1 MLSTITREND
11 AEKWKST
18 TNFFSKN
25 SLLSAKLDP
34 GLLACHLSTAIHNLI
49 PPNLSNFTPDHSLKM
64 NFHLGFSQ
72 LCYTD
77 FHFITV
83 QLLIS
88 LLHLSRLNSFIQWCH
103 YVQIIKPQ
111 PPEDFKFF
119 IENNE
124 MKEENKSKQI
134 LTNEECLAQKIRDY
148 FRSQNYLGFT
158 TYFKCNSCCL
168 DDKIVY
174 WYFNV
179 IWKKNKHMMVNI
191 QNKILKWTIMI
202 SNLNYELYWQTMV
215 KKIYRSLF
223 A

>member
-88 LLHLSRLNSFIQWCH
+88 LLHLSSGPICPSASGGGWEHSVALRQPAASLAPSRELGGQGTVTWTGESHWGPGGSGDSGLTAGVGTTQFPAPGYLNTIHRYGREQWDYTTCHWSMASGPVTSQAEASQGPSMPQEVRLLT
-103 YVQIIKPQ
+103 P
-111 PPEDFKFF
+111 
-119 IENNE
+119 IE
-124 MKEENKSKQI
+124 
-134 LTNEECLAQKIRDY
+134 
-148 FRSQNYLGFT
+148 
-158 TYFKCNSCCL
+158 
-168 DDKIVY
+168 
-174 WYFNV
+174 
-179 IWKKNKHMMVNI
+179 
-191 QNKILKWTIMI
+191 
-202 SNLNYELYWQTMV
+202 
-215 KKIYRSLF
+215 SL
-223 A
+223 

>member
-1 MLSTITREND
+1 M
-11 AEKWKST
+11 
-18 TNFFSKN
+18 
-25 SLLSAKLDP
+25 LSAKFDP
-34 GLLACHLSTAIHNLI
+34 SLPACHLRTAIHNLI
-49 PPNLSNFTPDHSLKM
+49 PPNLSNFIPDHSPKM

-88 LLHLSRLNSFIQWCH
+88 LLHLSRLNSFIQQCH
-103 YVQIIKPQ
+103 YVQIIKSQ

-119 IENNE
+119 IDNNE
-124 MKEENKSKQI
+124 IKEENKSKQI
-134 LTNEECLAQKIRDY
+134 LTNEECLTPKIRDY

-168 DDKIVY
+168 DNKIVY

-179 IWKKNKHMMVNI
+179 IWKKNKHMIVNI
-191 QNKILKWTIMI
+191 QNKTLKWTIMI
-202 SNLNYELYWQTMV
+202 SNLNYKLYWQTMA
-215 KKIYRSLF
+215 KKILQVFVCLVIRFPWVEKFVLYEVLDK
-223 A
+223 